1 TEQTD
6 DNGCITFPV
15 SSFTNNTQTVTL
27 NETVLAGWQQTG
39 PLDGLCAGVPAG
51 NNCMV
56 SGGVITLTVSPND
69 SVHVPDFGNTC
80 VSQAC
85 GGTGLTVTKTAN
97 PSFNRIYKW
106 NISKSVDQ
114 TQINTSGSATFNYTV
129 SVTHDSGT
137 DSGWQATG
145 TIKVSNSTPVTISGI
160 LVSDAVD
167 NGGSC
172 SVDTSNFDGTLAA
185 GSHVDLPYTCTYGSS
200 PDAGTNTAT
209 AAWDS
214 STATGT
220 AVVDFSAASINVTD
234 GSITVTD
241 TF

>member
-1 TEQTD
+1 MVGGPRRPEEVVHLRVE
-6 DNGCITFPV
+6 V
-15 SSFTNNTQTVTL
+15 SLGDGV
-27 NETVLAGWQQTG
+27 AGHA
-39 PLDGLCAGVPAG
+39 GLVGAIVP
-51 NNCMV
+51 
-56 SGGVITLTVSPND
+56 
-69 SVHVPDFGNTC
+69 
-80 VSQAC
+80 
-85 GGTGLTVTKTAN
+85 
-97 PSFNRIYKW
+97 
-106 NISKSVDQ
+106 
-114 TQINTSGSATFNYTV
+114 
-129 SVTHDSGT
+129 
-137 DSGWQATG
+137 QATG

-241 TF
+241 RSGNVVFQKPGAK